1 MNEVP
6 KSMIGVSGKLL
17 VNSLLLREGI
27 SCQFGRNGF
36 DLVVNLTRPKRKW
49 TVLVTANLRPK
60 KAGGKGKMALDW
72 WVAEGNP
79 ANYVACVD
87 LSTLRTWIFTRAEF
101 EKLSQ
106 QKAGGKYHLYMY
118 TKKEV
123 ALRGK
128 KSMKFDYE
136 FESYRMEN
144 RIYRGVFDK

>member
-1 MNEVP
+1 MTEVP

-17 VNSLLLREGI
+17 VNSLLLREAVP
-27 SCQFGRNGF
+27 CQLGKNGF
-36 DLVVNLTRPKRKW
+36 DLIVDLTRPKRNW
-49 TVLVTANLRPK
+49 TILVTTNLRPK

-72 WVAEGNP
+72 WVAVDNQ
-79 ANYVACVD
+79 ADFVACVD
-87 LSTLRTWIFTRAEF
+87 LSTLRVWIFSRAEF

-118 TKKEV
+118 TNKAV

-136 FESYRMEN
+136 FESFRLQN
-144 RIYRGVFDK
+144 RIHRGVFDK

>member
-6 KSMIGVSGKLL
+6 KSMIGVSGKLF
-17 VNSLLLREGI
+17 VNSMLLREGI
-27 SCQFGRNGF
+27 PTQFGKNWF

-49 TVLVTANLRPK
+49 TILVTTNLRPK

-72 WVAEGNP
+72 WVAVDNP
-79 ANYVACVD
+79 ADFVACVD
-87 LSTLRTWIFTRAEF
+87 LSTLRTWIFSRAEY

-118 TKKEV
+118 TKKAV

-128 KSMKFDYE
+128 KNMKFDYE
-136 FESYRMEN
+136 FEPYRLEN
-144 RIYRGVFDK
+144 RIHRGVFDK

>member
-1 MNEVP
+1 
-6 KSMIGVSGKLL
+6 MIGVSGKLL

-27 SCQFGRNGF
+27 PCQLGKNGF
-36 DLVVNLTRPKRKW
+36 DLIVTLTRPKRRW
-49 TVLVTANLRPK
+49 TVLVTTNLRPK

-72 WVAEGNP
+72 WVPVDNTADHI
-79 ANYVACVD
+79 ACVD
-87 LSTLRTWIFTRAEF
+87 LSTMRVWLFKRAEF

-118 TKKEV
+118 TNKAV

-136 FESYRMEN
+136 FESYRLEN
-144 RIYRGVFDK
+144 YIHRGVFDK

>member
-27 SCQFGRNGF
+27 PCELGSNGF
-36 DLVVNLTRPKRKW
+36 DLVINLTRPKRKW

-72 WVAEGNP
+72 WVSEGNP
-79 ANYVACVD
+79 ADYVACVD

>member
-6 KSMIGVSGKLL
+6 KSMIGVSGKLF
-17 VNSLLLREGI
+17 VNSMLLREGI
-27 SCQFGRNGF
+27 PTQLGKNGF
-36 DLVVNLTRPKRKW
+36 DLVVNLARPKRKW
-49 TVLVTANLRPK
+49 TVLVTTNLRPK

-72 WVAEGNP
+72 WVAVDNP
-79 ANYVACVD
+79 ADFVACVD
-87 LSTLRTWIFTRAEF
+87 LSTLRIWIFSRAEY

-118 TKKEV
+118 TKKAV

-136 FESYRMEN
+136 LEPYRLEN
-144 RIYRGVFDK
+144 RIHREVFDK

>member
-1 MNEVP
+1 MTDVP

-17 VNSLLLREGI
+17 VNSLLLREAVP
-27 SCQFGRNGF
+27 CQMGKNGF
-36 DLVVNLTRPKRKW
+36 DLVVNLTRPKRTW
-49 TVLVTANLRPK
+49 TVLVTTNLRPK

-72 WVAEGNP
+72 WVAAENT
-79 ANYVACVD
+79 ADFIACVD
-87 LSTLRTWIFTRAEF
+87 LSTLRVWIFSRAEF

-118 TKKEV
+118 TNKAV

-136 FESYRMEN
+136 YESYRLQN
-144 RIYRGVFDK
+144 RIHRGVFDK